1 MTPLVVVLPQEH
13 HHVSPLVVTLFELA
27 HDLLDV
33 LVANLSREH
42 PALVSI
48 LPQSGQAYVF
58 TVILSAASSISV
70 SVSHRSSVI
79 AVDLV
84 LDAVVGLFLADV
96 VKPVLFDF
104 VGNVGRVSLL
114 ELRVLLVL
122 HH

>member
-13 HHVSPLVVTLFELA
+13 DHVSPLVVALFELA

-33 LVANLSREH
+33 LVADLTREH

-58 TVILSAASSISV
+58 PVILSAASSISV

-79 AVDLV
+79 D
-84 LDAVVGLFLADV
+84 
-96 VKPVLFDF
+96 
-104 VGNVGRVSLL
+104 
-114 ELRVLLVL
+114 
-122 HH
+122 H

>member
-1 MTPLVVVLPQEH
+1 MTCATHQHITVGVIYN
-13 HHVSPLVVTLFELA
+13 VTLS
-27 HDLLDV
+27 V
-33 LVANLSREH
+33 
-42 PALVSI
+42 P
-48 LPQSGQAYVF
+48 LPSTPTRQPGQAYVF
-58 TVILSAASSISV
+58 TVVLSAASSISV